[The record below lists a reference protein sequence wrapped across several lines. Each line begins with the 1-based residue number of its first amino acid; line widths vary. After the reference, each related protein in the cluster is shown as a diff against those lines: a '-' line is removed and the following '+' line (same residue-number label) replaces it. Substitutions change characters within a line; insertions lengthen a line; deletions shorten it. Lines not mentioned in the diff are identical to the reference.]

1 MELRIK
7 EVLKSQEMTTATLAD
22 NVGITRA
29 NMSNIV
35 NGKTTPSLPT
45 LQKIADA
52 LGVSIVELFAQPKNE
67 PYKCPKCGANLQINI
82 EVQNEG

>member
-7 EVLKSQEMTTATLAD
+7 EILKSQEMTTATLAD

-45 LQKIADA
+45 LRKIADA
-52 LGVSIVELFAQPKNE
+52 LKVSITALFEQPKQNIIH
-67 PYKCPKCGANLQINI
+67 CPNCGTALEIK
-82 EVQNEG
+82 EKK